1 MQVGPGLK
9 LRSQAGR
16 TLVDVKVVPGASRD
30 RITGVLGDRLKIAVS
45 APAEKGK
52 ANKAVCAALAEALG
66 ISPKSIEVLS
76 GPTQPRKT
84 LGIEGLTPGQV
95 RDKLKSI

>member
-1 MQVGPGLK
+1 M
-9 LRSQAGR
+9 
-16 TLVDVKVVPGASRD
+16 DVKVVPGASRD
-30 RITGVLGDRLKIAVS
+30 RVVGLLGDRLKIAVS

-66 ISPKSIEVLS
+66 VSPRSVEVVS

-84 LGIEGLTPGQV
+84 LGIEGLTPAQV
-95 RDKLKSI
+95 RDKLRGI